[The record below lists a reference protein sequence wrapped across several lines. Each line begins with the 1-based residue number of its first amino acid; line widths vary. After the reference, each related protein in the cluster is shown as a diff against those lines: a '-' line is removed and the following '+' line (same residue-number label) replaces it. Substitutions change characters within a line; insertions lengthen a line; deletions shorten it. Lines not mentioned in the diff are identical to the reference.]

1 MDFSETRDILASM
14 PARFWAGV
22 PNIPNKDKKKMAI
35 YTCFIQ
41 HVINSLK
48 DTGKGAIVVPTGFI
62 TASSGVERKILK
74 HIVNNKIVYA
84 CVSMPANVFAN
95 TGTNVSILFFDKS
108 HRAEKVVLIDASNL
122 GEEHKDGDNKKIRL
136 LQTDIDKIV
145 NTFHN
150 KEAVKEFSV
159 VVTYDEIKENNY
171 SLSAGQYFDVE
182 IEYIDITEDE
192 FNKKMADYETNL
204 KSFFEESRK
213 LETDILDSL
222 SKIQFERLNNE

>member
-1 MDFSETRDILASM
+1 
-14 PARFWAGV
+14 
-22 PNIPNKDKKKMAI
+22 MAI

-48 DTGKGAIVVPTGFI
+48 NTGKGAIVVPTGFI
-62 TASSGVERKILK
+62 TASSGVERKVLK
-74 HIVNNKIVYA
+74 YIVDNNIIYG
-84 CVSMPANVFAN
+84 CVCMPANVFAN

-108 HRAEKVVLIDASNL
+108 KQHEKVVLIDASNL
-122 GEEHKDGDNKKIRL
+122 GEEYKECDNKKVRL
-136 LQTDIDKIV
+136 LDNDINKIV

-182 IEYIDITEDE
+182 IEYIDITEEE
-192 FNKKMADYETNL
+192 FNKKMETYQNNL
-204 KSFFEESRK
+204 KTFFTESRK
-213 LETDILDSL
+213 LEDEILESL
-222 SKIQFERLNNE
+222 GKIQFERLNNEW